1 VSTIGPPPELTAYLR
16 RQLAALAAASPV
28 SAPKTGTSSKLSPQQ
43 AAKGRPGSAASKA
56 DARRGQ
62 RRPADDLATA
72 LARRIAAI
80 DKADPDRRRK
90 AFRVFL
96 ESVMLDEW
104 GTQLINDPGFHQLV
118 DSVQAQMETRPDLRT
133 LMDEAATRLLAG

>member
-16 RQLAALAAASPV
+16 GQLAALAAASPV
-28 SAPKTGTSSKLSPQQ
+28 SARDVAASKLSTSTV
-43 AAKGRPGSAASKA
+43 AKGRPGTTPAKPGATP
-56 DARRGQ
+56 RRT
-62 RRPADDLATA
+62 RPAEDLATA
-72 LARRIAAI
+72 LARRITAI

-104 GTQLINDPGFHQLV
+104 GAELINDPSFHQLV
-118 DSVQAQMETRPDLRT
+118 DKVQAQMESRADLRA
-133 LMDEAATRLLAG
+133 LMQEASARLLAE